1 MVSVLSCESSREAPS
16 RRDFVTKAV
25 ILAGG
30 QGSRMGCVYDRP
42 KPLLEI
48 GGRPVISHVI
58 DVYLDA
64 GTTDFVL
71 CCGHR
76 FEEFVAWL
84 DSTAN
89 YRAPQVSGL
98 ERCYVLDRAGV
109 RCTLTLVDTGENT
122 ASGGRLRRVGE
133 HLDAPFFLTYADG
146 LADVDLA
153 AAASFHAATG
163 AAVTVTA
170 FPLGL
175 QCGVMEVDPGEHFAR
190 TFKEKP
196 VLSDH
201 WCNGGYYTVAPDVV
215 ATTCTGDA
223 VSWESDVL
231 PLLAEEG
238 RLAVFR
244 HAGFWASMDFPYQY
258 ESLLETYRAQGAV
271 WRGKA
276 VEDAG

>member
-1 MVSVLSCESSREAPS
+1 MKRPG
-16 RRDFVTKAV
+16 DGGFVAKAV

-30 QGSRMGCVYDRP
+30 LGSRMGGVYDRP

-48 GGRPVISHVI
+48 GGQPVVSHVI

-76 FEEFVAWL
+76 FADFVAWL
-84 DSTAN
+84 DSTAHHG
-89 YRAPQVSGL
+89 APQVSGP
-98 ERCYVLDRAGV
+98 ERRYVLDRAGQRYTV
-109 RCTLTLVDTGENT
+109 TLVDTGEST
-122 ASGGRLRRVGE
+122 HSGGRLRRVGE
-133 HLDAPFFLTYADG
+133 HLDAFFLTYADG

-170 FPLGL
+170 VPLAL
-175 QCGVMEVDPGEHFAR
+175 QFGVMEVDPGAHFAR
-190 TFKEKP
+190 TFNEKP
-196 VLSDH
+196 VLRDH
-201 WCNGGYYTVAPDVV
+201 WCNCGYYTVDPDVV

-231 PLLAEEG
+231 PRLAEEG
-238 RLAVFR
+238 RLAVVR
-244 HAGFWASMDFPYQY
+244 HAGFWASMDFPHQY
-258 ESLLETYRAQGAV
+258 ESLQETWRAQGAV
-271 WRGKA
+271 WRRNA